1 MTTPRKATAV
11 AASPRDARGIATE
24 DAPPR
29 SSHPLSEGI
38 GDQLH
43 AIVMLSREFERQ
55 VGKALAV
62 NSTDLAAM
70 EHLMLIGSL
79 TPSELARRL
88 DISTA
93 ATTLAVDRLVALGH
107 VERRPHSHDR
117 RKVVV
122 VPAPAS
128 VEQAF
133 EELMPV
139 IGGVAAMQSA
149 MTPGDR
155 LVVQNFLAG
164 VIAVYQRAIDP
175 VEPAVADDAAVHWF
189 R

>member
-1 MTTPRKATAV
+1 MTKPRKSIAV
-11 AASPRDARGIATE
+11 AALPSDARGIAPE
-24 DAPPR
+24 DAPIR
-29 SSHPLSEGI
+29 SSHPLSEGF

-43 AIVMLSREFERQ
+43 EIVMLARDFERQ

-70 EHLMLIGSL
+70 EHLMLKGSL

-107 VERRPHSHDR
+107 VARRPHTLDR

-122 VPAPAS
+122 IPAPAS
-128 VEQAF
+128 VDQAF

-139 IGGVAAMQSA
+139 IGGVSAMQAAMSPA
-149 MTPGDR
+149 DR

-164 VIAVYQRAIDP
+164 VIAVYQKAIDP
-175 VEPAVADDAAVHWF
+175 IEPPVASDANWL